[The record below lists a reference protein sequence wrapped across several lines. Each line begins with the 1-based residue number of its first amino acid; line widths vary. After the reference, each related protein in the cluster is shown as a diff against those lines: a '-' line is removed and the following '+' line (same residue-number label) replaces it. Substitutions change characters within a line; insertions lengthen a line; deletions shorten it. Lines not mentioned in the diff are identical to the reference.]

1 MIYTLPVPKRTP
13 SIPQLGEDPLACIL
27 TANRVI
33 AVAPLSGTAAPCG
46 TMHKW
51 TSLLPDSGTDQLLA
65 AVAFLFYVEN
75 ACRISRNRW
84 TDMCSAIVVTEPTR
98 MYGQDVPTFSMW
110 GTLDFLCP

>member
-1 MIYTLPVPKRTP
+1 MRVGPGRRLSLILVWLGAKTNDQFMICTLPVPKRTP

-33 AVAPLSGTAAPCG
+33 AVAPPSGTAAPCG

-65 AVAFLFYVEN
+65 TVAFLF
-75 ACRISRNRW
+75 
-84 TDMCSAIVVTEPTR
+84 
-98 MYGQDVPTFSMW
+98 
-110 GTLDFLCP
+110 